1 MQTVY
6 LNGEIAKFGE
16 KWQTSCNSVA
26 DIIKLIDCQTP
37 GFRKHLI
44 NAAESGID
52 YQIMRGEEFLEEKEL
67 FMSLGKEDI
76 IITELPA
83 GAGKAGKVIAGII
96 LVVTAVVL
104 ALPSGGGSLTLAKIG
119 AALGEAGFFIQS
131 MALVGVSLVSTG
143 ISEMMMPGP
152 EVDGTEQ
159 NKNFLF
165 QGPVNT
171 MTQGMPV
178 PLAYGEMIVGGAPIA
193 VSFSPTPIFISDP
206 SNSSFTSNTTPTV
219 DVDAGDTQNNTSD
232 EDGGQDN
239 DEKDPDNAP
248 DIDPFGPT
256 EEVS

>member
-52 YQIMRGEEFLEEKEL
+52 YQIMRGEEFLEEEEL

-83 GAGKAGKVIAGII
+83 GAGKAGKIIAGTILVIA
-96 LVVTAVVL
+96 AVVASGGTAALTSLKAFGAAVKGMSFFQSTL
-104 ALPSGGGSLTLAKIG
+104 ALI
-119 AALGEAGFFIQS
+119 
-131 MALVGVSLVSTG
+131 GVSLVNTG

-232 EDGGQDN
+232 DDGGQDN
-239 DEKDPDNAP
+239 DENDSDNAP
-248 DIDPFGPT
+248 VIDPL
-256 EEVS
+256 EETPEHA